1 VLLDASSSMAWPQPG
16 LDKWVCGA
24 SVALG
29 LCAVAFGDGDPIGLA
44 VGGVAEPVVLPPRA
58 RRDTVARIRSVL
70 AGIETGGSAPLAP
83 LLPALRA
90 CRRIAI
96 VSDFLGDEGALLERA
111 RELLAQGREVH
122 AVHVVAREELD
133 PGPQGIVVDP
143 EQPALRRT
151 LDVDH
156 VAGYRARFDA
166 WRAAL
171 SASWHRAGASFNTAL
186 TGEAPERIIR
196 RVTAPAGLES
206 AR

>member
-1 VLLDASSSMAWPQPG
+1 MAWPQPG
-16 LDKWVCGA
+16 RDKWVCAA

-44 VGGVAEPVVLPPRA
+44 VGGAAEPVVLPPRA

-70 AGIETGGSAPLAP
+70 SGLDPGGSAPLAP
-83 LLPALRA
+83 LLPALRT
-90 CRRIAI
+90 CRRVAI
-96 VSDFLGDEGALLERA
+96 VSDFLGDEAALLDRA
-111 RELLAQGREVH
+111 REMLAQGREVH
-122 AVHVVAREELD
+122 AVHVIASGELD

-151 LDVDH
+151 LDADH

-171 SASWHRAGASFNTAL
+171 SASWLRAGASFNTAL
-186 TGEAPERIIR
+186 TSEAPERIVR
-196 RVTAPAGLES
+196 RVTAPVGLES